1 MSSKEDVVDNFF
13 LGEFQGSLRSLA
25 DNTKR
30 RYMYEVTRFVDFM
43 IESDGTSPKE
53 ITPRKL
59 RSFQSKLVSNGASKS
74 QISSNSSAC
83 RRYLRFLETKGFS
96 LGPALAL
103 GLASSKVPAHLP
115 KFLKTQEV
123 AELIDRVGGVHKER
137 DCAVVEFLYATGIR
151 VSELCNLL
159 IGDINFSSLTATVKG
174 SKGGKSRTV
183 IFGQRAL
190 VSLEDY
196 FVTDRNML
204 PSCVVGKLNVEIS
217 GHEQEYLFTSSH
229 GLKLDQR
236 EVRRILERTGSKVS
250 PHGLRHSF
258 ATHLLDGGADL
269 RSVQELLGHSRLS
282 TTQIYTHVSK
292 ERLIDVHRQSHPR
305 G

>member
-1 MSSKEDVVDNFF
+1 MVDN
-13 LGEFQGSLRSLA
+13 
-25 DNTKR
+25 D
-30 RYMYEVTRFVDFM
+30 V
-43 IESDGTSPKE
+43 ESPAE
-53 ITPRKL
+53 MTPRMM
-59 RSFQSKLVSNGASKS
+59 RSFQSQLVSNGASKS

-83 RRYLRFLETKGFS
+83 RRYVRFLETKGMN
-96 LGPALAL
+96 LGAVLAM
-103 GLASSKVPAHLP
+103 GLASSKVPTRLP

-123 AELIDRVGGVHKER
+123 DDLIDRVHTGSYGGIHKER
-137 DCAVVEFLYATGIR
+137 DSAVVEFLYATGVR

-159 IGDINFSSLTATVKG
+159 IGDINFSSLTATVRG

-183 IFGQRAL
+183 IFGQAAL
-190 VSLEDY
+190 VSLEEY
-196 FVTDRNML
+196 LVTDRHMV
-204 PSCVVGKLNVEIS
+204 PSDVVGKLKVEIS
-217 GHEQEYLFTSSH
+217 GHEQEYLFTSSR
-229 GLKLDQR
+229 GFKLDQR
-236 EVRRILERTGSKVS
+236 EVRRILERSGSKVS

-258 ATHLLDGGADL
+258 ATHLLDNGADL

>member
-1 MSSKEDVVDNFF
+1 
-13 LGEFQGSLRSLA
+13 
-25 DNTKR
+25 
-30 RYMYEVTRFVDFM
+30 MYEVSRFV
-43 IESDGTSPKE
+43 ESMVDGDGGSPRD
-53 ITPRKL
+53 ITPRKI
-59 RSFQSKLVSNGASKS
+59 RSFQSELVSSGASKS
-74 QISSNSSAC
+74 QISSSSSAC
-83 RRYLRFLETKGFS
+83 RRYLRFLETKGFN

-103 GLASSKVPAHLP
+103 GLANSKVPTHLP
-115 KFLKTQEV
+115 KYLKTQEV
-123 AELIDRVGGVHKER
+123 ADLIDRVSTGGYGGIHKER

-159 IGDINFSSLTATVKG
+159 ISDVNFNSLTAIIRG

-183 IFGQRAL
+183 IFRQKAL

-196 FVTDRNML
+196 FVSDRKML
-204 PSCVVGKLNVEIS
+204 PSCVVGKFNVEIT
-217 GHEQEYLFTSSH
+217 GHEQEYLFTSSR

-236 EVRRILERTGSKVS
+236 EVRRILERVGSKVS